1 MNSKYL
7 IIATLTIFMIAV
19 SGCTSP
25 APTASPSPSPLATAA
40 ATALPTA
47 VPPVTPTPVPTAA
60 PTPVPTPVPVYTN
73 SSPISASNIKIDWDT
88 TQYEGA
94 AKETASM
101 TVKNTLSDA
110 IVSDVV
116 VSFKVTTPT
125 TFMNPDGTIDN
136 RTNTITKQAN
146 IGLMQAGDSK
156 DLTFQVDHLK
166 NVPVTV
172 SIVIEWRG
180 GSAIVFKK
188 ALDLPDHKF
197 GTYKF

>member
-7 IIATLTIFMIAV
+7 IIAMLTIFMIAV

-25 APTASPSPSPLATAA
+25 APTASPSPSPLATQA

-47 VPPVTPTPVPTAA
+47 VPPVTPTPVPTA
-60 PTPVPTPVPVYTN
+60 TPKAVPTPVPVYTN
-73 SSPISASNIKIDWDT
+73 GSPISASNIKIDWDT
-88 TQYEGA
+88 TQYEGQ

-101 TVKNTLSDA
+101 TVKSTGDG

-125 TFMNPDGTIDN
+125 TFANPDGSVDN

-156 DLTFQVDHLK
+156 DLTFQIEHKK
-166 NVPVTV
+166 NVPATV

-180 GSAIVFKK
+180 GSAVVFKK
-188 ALDLPDHKF
+188 VLDLPDHKY
-197 GTYKF
+197 GTYNF